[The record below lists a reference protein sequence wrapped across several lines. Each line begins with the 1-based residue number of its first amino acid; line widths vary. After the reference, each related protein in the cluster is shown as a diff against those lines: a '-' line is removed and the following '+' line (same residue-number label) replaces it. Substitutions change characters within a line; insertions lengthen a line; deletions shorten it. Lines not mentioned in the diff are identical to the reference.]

1 MNGLSRRSF
10 AESLAV
16 AALAPLIGVRPET
29 IRLVGWSPATSP
41 EALDDPGVLAKAL
54 AEVIRRQYG
63 SRLSAEDLGT
73 VTRLIQTGLDR
84 VDQLRKVE
92 LANSDEPDFVF
103 SAIRNSPP
111 AP

>member
-1 MNGLSRRSF
+1 MSHLSRRSF

-16 AALAPLIGVRPET
+16 AALAPLVGVQPES
-29 IRLVGWSPATSP
+29 IRLTGWRPVSPDTG
-41 EALDDPGVLAKAL
+41 DDPGTIARAL

-63 SRLSAEDLGT
+63 SRLSAKDLALI
-73 VTRLIQTGLDR
+73 TRQIQTGLDR

-92 LANSDEPDFVF
+92 LDNGDEPDVVF
-103 SAIRNSPP
+103 SAVRNSAP

>member
-1 MNGLSRRSF
+1 VNGLSRRSF

-29 IRLVGWSPATSP
+29 IRFAAWTPTASP
-41 EALDDPGVLAKAL
+41 EALDDPGALAKAL

-63 SRLSAEDLGT
+63 SRLSAEDLAT
-73 VTRLIQTGLDR
+73 VTRLFQTGLDR

-92 LANSDEPDFVF
+92 LANGDEPDSVF
-103 SAIRNSPP
+103 SAIRHSPP
-111 AP
+111 AR

>member
-1 MNGLSRRSF
+1 MSHLSRRSF

-16 AALAPLIGVRPET
+16 AALAPLVGVQPDT
-29 IRLVGWSPATSP
+29 IRLGGWSPAAFP
-41 EALDDPGVLAKAL
+41 EVGEDPGGIAKAL

-63 SRLSAEDLGT
+63 SRLSAKDLAI
-73 VTRLIQTGLDR
+73 VTRQIQAGLDR
-84 VDQLRKVE
+84 VDQLGKVE

-103 SAIRNSPP
+103 SPVRNSPP